1 MATAAAVERLKAQ
14 GKQQLNVWVDSDTAA
29 GLKTLSVQRS
39 QSYGDVIRDALVSL
53 HSGQPV
59 APVAPA
65 TGGDSLDRLSLSV
78 TGLHDDIASVRSIIG
93 DWSSAFESR
102 LSDLQDDLECR
113 LQHLEATIN
122 TAPVL
127 PIPVPQATPETP
139 VQPAPGGSEAPDKK
153 GYKRSPNPEIE
164 AKRKRFLELHN
175 EGLSTSQISKAVKA
189 EGFTTG
195 VSAPEIDKYLRV
207 TMGLIPHTSRK

>member
-1 MATAAAVERLKAQ
+1 MATAAAVERFKAA

-29 GLKTLSVQRS
+29 VLKTLSVQRG

-59 APVAPA
+59 APVMPA

-93 DWSSAFESR
+93 DWSSSFESR
-102 LSDLQDDLECR
+102 LSDLQDDLEGR
-113 LQHLEATIN
+113 LQHLEATISA
-122 TAPVL
+122 TPVM
-127 PIPVPQATPETP
+127 PIPVPQPAPGSP
-139 VQPAPGGSEAPDKK
+139 VQPAPGGNEAAGKK
-153 GYKRSPNPEIE
+153 QNRTPNPEIE

-195 VSAPEIDKYLRV
+195 VSPPEIDKYLRV
-207 TMGLIPHTSRK
+207 TLGLIPHTSRK